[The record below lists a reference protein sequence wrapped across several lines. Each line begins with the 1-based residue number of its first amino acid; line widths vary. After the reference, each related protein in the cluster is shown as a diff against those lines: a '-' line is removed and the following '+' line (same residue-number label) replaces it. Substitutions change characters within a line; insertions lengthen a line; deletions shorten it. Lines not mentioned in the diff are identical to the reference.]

1 MRLYN
6 ISLNNLRR
14 RKGRV
19 VFIVLGL
26 VLGIAAIVAL
36 LSITGSMSR
45 DIEERLNQFGANI
58 VMVPKTENLSLSY
71 GGINVGGVQVET
83 EEFDESRLPRIRE
96 IRNRENLGVIAPKV
110 LGSVDVGGRQALLM
124 GVDYGAEFALK
135 SWWQWDGKLPETAGD
150 VLLGS
155 EAARAFRKNVG
166 DTLPLGGGKRP
177 YTVTAVLHST
187 GTSEDHVIVGDLHEA
202 QRILNKQGKIS
213 LVEVAAFCRGCPIS
227 EMVLQIAGKFP
238 EAKVSAL
245 KQVMMSKMQSVE
257 MIRTFGYGIAVL
269 VLFVGSL
276 VVFITMMGSVNERT
290 REIGIFR
297 AIGFRRGHIMQI
309 VLLESLLVGFI
320 GGLLGYL
327 LGSGAAWAAVPLVI
341 REGRFAG
348 LDPALG
354 GISLLLG
361 VTLSL
366 LASFY
371 PAWRA
376 GALDPSEALRSL

>member
-1 MRLYN
+1 MKLYN

-14 RKGRV
+14 RKGKM

-26 VLGIAAIVAL
+26 VVGIATIVTL
-36 LSITGSMSR
+36 LSITESMSR

-58 VMVPKTENLSLSY
+58 VMVPKSENLSLSY
-71 GGINVGGVQVET
+71 GGVTVGGVSYET
-83 EEFDESRLPRIRE
+83 EEFEESSLPAIRE
-96 IRNRENLGVIAPKV
+96 IKNRENLGIVAPKV
-110 LGSVDVGGRQALLM
+110 LGSVAVEGRTALLM
-124 GVDYGAEFALK
+124 GVDYGSEFDLK
-135 SWWQWDGKLPETAGD
+135 TWWQWDGKLPEKPGD
-150 VLLGS
+150 ILLGS

-166 DTLPLGGGKRP
+166 DAVSLGPGKMP
-177 YTVTAVLHST
+177 YTVTAVLHPT
-187 GTSEDHVIVGDLHEA
+187 GASEDHVIIGDLHEA
-202 QRILNKQGKIS
+202 QKILNKPGKIS
-213 LVEVAAFCRGCPIS
+213 MVEVAAFCRGCPIN

-238 EAKVSAL
+238 DAKVSAL

-257 MIRTFGYGIAVL
+257 MIRNFGYGIAVL

-297 AIGFRRGHIMQI
+297 AIGFRQGHIMQI
-309 VLLESLLVGFI
+309 ILLEALLVGFL

-327 LGSGAAWAAVPLVI
+327 FGSGVARAAIPLVI
-341 REGRFAG
+341 REGSYAG
-348 LDPALG
+348 MNLNVG
-354 GISLLLG
+354 GLSLLLG

-366 LASFY
+366 LASLY

-376 GALDPSEALRSL
+376 GTLDPSEALRSL